1 MNFMDFSDLTE
12 MHIDAL
18 KEIAN
23 IGAGN
28 AATALS
34 NILNE
39 IIDMK
44 VPLIKKTDID
54 TIYNTL
60 SLEDFITAVLVEA
73 KGDIAGYMLILFK
86 EDVALNFIK
95 QLTSDRF
102 NKMDEMGES
111 VICEIVNIIS
121 GAYMNAVSQFTGLD
135 MRTGVPAISCDMA
148 GAVIPAMVLEA
159 AEDIDKILEIQV
171 LLRIKKGSSY
181 LIADFYYLPKQE
193 ALDKIFQSIGLI

>member
-34 NILNE
+34 KLLSE
-39 IIDMK
+39 SIDMR
-44 VPLIKKTDID
+44 VPLVKKTDIES
-54 TIYNTL
+54 IYNTL
-60 SLEDFITAVLVEA
+60 SLEDFVTAVLVEA
-73 KGDIAGYMLILFK
+73 KGDIAGYILMLFK
-86 EDVALNFIK
+86 EDVALDFIK

-102 NKMDEMGES
+102 DKMDEMGES

-121 GAYMNAVSQFTGLD
+121 GAYMNAVSQFTGLN

-148 GAVIPAMVLEA
+148 GAVIPTIILEA

-171 LLRIKKGSSY
+171 LLRIKKGNSD
-181 LIADFYYLPKQE
+181 LIADFYYLPKQGS
-193 ALDKIFQSIGLI
+193 LDKIFKSIGLI